1 MLDSTTKGGSNC
13 ENIFIFPGNRLGRCR
28 KLFDLPQPQHVG
40 LIYGHGWKKGGN
52 LVQKARTKMMDA
64 AFPGMGEITLNKEDT
79 HKDQDHHLQTDKTA
93 HNAHTAKNKEE
104 NMKLIKDFISTSP
117 DVKRE
122 VEQILKETH
131 TAVPG
136 L

>member
-1 MLDSTTKGGSNC
+1 MKTSSFFLGIVLGAVASTLISRNRNML
-13 ENIFIFPGNRLGRCR
+13 
-28 KLFDLPQPQHVG
+28 G
-40 LIYGHGWKKGGN
+40 LSMDMDGKKSGN

-64 AFPGMGEITLNKEDT
+64 AFPGMGDITLNKQDT
-79 HKDQDHHLQTDKTA
+79 HKDHDQHSKTV
-93 HNAHTAKNKEE
+93 HTAQNKEE
-104 NMKLIKDFISTSP
+104 NMKLIKDFISSSP

>member
-1 MLDSTTKGGSNC
+1 MKTSSFFLGIVLGAVASSLISRNRDMLGLSMDMGG
-13 ENIFIFPGNRLGRCR
+13 
-28 KLFDLPQPQHVG
+28 
-40 LIYGHGWKKGGN
+40 KKSGN

-79 HKDQDHHLQTDKTA
+79 HKDQDHHSQTDKTA

>member
-1 MLDSTTKGGSNC
+1 VKTSSFFLGIVLGAVASSLISRNRNMLGFSMNMDG
-13 ENIFIFPGNRLGRCR
+13 
-28 KLFDLPQPQHVG
+28 
-40 LIYGHGWKKGGN
+40 KKGEN

-64 AFPGMGEITLNKEDT
+64 AFPGMGDIALNKHDT
-79 HKDQDHHLQTDKTA
+79 HKDHDHRSQTDKTV
-93 HNAHTAKNKEE
+93 HTAQNKEE
-104 NMKLIKDFISTSP
+104 NMKLIKDFISSSP

>member
-1 MLDSTTKGGSNC
+1 MKTSSFFLGIVLGAVASSMISRNRNMLGLSMDMGG
-13 ENIFIFPGNRLGRCR
+13 
-28 KLFDLPQPQHVG
+28 
-40 LIYGHGWKKGGN
+40 KKGGN
-52 LVQKARTKMMDA
+52 LVEKARTKMMDA
-64 AFPGMGEITLNKEDT
+64 AFPGMGEITLNKQDT
-79 HKDQDHHLQTDKTA
+79 HKDQDHHSQTDKTA

>member
-1 MLDSTTKGGSNC
+1 MKTTSFFLGILLGAVAGSLVSRNRNMLGFSMDMNGGKS
-13 ENIFIFPGNRLGRCR
+13 
-28 KLFDLPQPQHVG
+28 
-40 LIYGHGWKKGGN
+40 GN
-52 LVQKARTKMMDA
+52 LVQKARSKMMDA
-64 AFPGMGEITLNKEDT
+64 AFPGMGDIALNKQDT
-79 HKDQDHHLQTDKTA
+79 HKDHGHHSKTDQTVHA
-93 HNAHTAKNKEE
+93 AQSKEE
-104 NMKLIKDFISTSP
+104 NIKLIKDFISSNP

>member
-1 MLDSTTKGGSNC
+1 MKTSSFFLGIVLGAVASTMISRNCSML
-13 ENIFIFPGNRLGRCR
+13 
-28 KLFDLPQPQHVG
+28 G
-40 LIYGHGWKKGGN
+40 LSMGMDGKKGGN

-64 AFPGMGEITLNKEDT
+64 AFPGMGDITLNKQET
-79 HKDQDHHLQTDKTA
+79 RKDHDHRSTTDKKP
-93 HNAHTAKNKEE
+93 HSAHTAQNKEV

-122 VEQILKETH
+122 VEQILRETH
-131 TAVPG
+131 TVVPG

>member
-1 MLDSTTKGGSNC
+1 MKTSSFFLGIVLGAVASTMISRNRSML
-13 ENIFIFPGNRLGRCR
+13 
-28 KLFDLPQPQHVG
+28 G
-40 LIYGHGWKKGGN
+40 LSMDMDGKKGGN

-64 AFPGMGEITLNKEDT
+64 AFPGMGDITLNKQDT
-79 HKDQDHHLQTDKTA
+79 HKDHDHRSTTDTTA
-93 HNAHTAKNKEE
+93 HSAHTAQTKEE
-104 NMKLIKDFISTSP
+104 NMKLIRDFISTSP

>member
-1 MLDSTTKGGSNC
+1 MKTSSFFLGIVLGAVASSLISRNRNMLGFSMDMGGN
-13 ENIFIFPGNRLGRCR
+13 
-28 KLFDLPQPQHVG
+28 
-40 LIYGHGWKKGGN
+40 KGGN

-64 AFPGMGEITLNKEDT
+64 AFPGMGDISLNTQNT
-79 HKDQDHHLQTDKTA
+79 HRDHEHRSQHEHHSQTDKSAYNTQ
-93 HNAHTAKNKEE
+93 TAKSKEE
-104 NMKLIKDFISTSP
+104 NMRLIKEFISSSP

>member
-1 MLDSTTKGGSNC
+1 MKTSSFFLGIVLGAVASSLISRNRNMLGLSMDMGG
-13 ENIFIFPGNRLGRCR
+13 
-28 KLFDLPQPQHVG
+28 
-40 LIYGHGWKKGGN
+40 KKGGN

-64 AFPGMGEITLNKEDT
+64 AFPGMGEITLNKVDT

>member
-1 MLDSTTKGGSNC
+1 VKTSSFFLGIVLGAVASSLISRNRNMLGLSMDMGG
-13 ENIFIFPGNRLGRCR
+13 
-28 KLFDLPQPQHVG
+28 
-40 LIYGHGWKKGGN
+40 KKGGN

-64 AFPGMGEITLNKEDT
+64 AFPGMGEITLNKVDT

>member
-1 MLDSTTKGGSNC
+1 MKTSSFFLGIVLGAVASSLISRNRNMLGLSMDMGG
-13 ENIFIFPGNRLGRCR
+13 
-28 KLFDLPQPQHVG
+28 
-40 LIYGHGWKKGGN
+40 KKGGN

-79 HKDQDHHLQTDKTA
+79 HKDQDHHSQTDKTA
-93 HNAHTAKNKEE
+93 HNAHTAKDKEE

>member
-1 MLDSTTKGGSNC
+1 MKTSSFFLGIVLGAVASSLISRNRNMLGLSMDMGG
-13 ENIFIFPGNRLGRCR
+13 
-28 KLFDLPQPQHVG
+28 
-40 LIYGHGWKKGGN
+40 KKSGN

-79 HKDQDHHLQTDKTA
+79 HKEQDHHSPTDKTA
-93 HNAHTAKNKEE
+93 HNAHTVKNKEE
-104 NMKLIKDFISTSP
+104 NMKLIKDFIRTSP

>member
-1 MLDSTTKGGSNC
+1 MKTSSFFLGIVLGAVASSLISRNRNMLGLSMDMGG
-13 ENIFIFPGNRLGRCR
+13 
-28 KLFDLPQPQHVG
+28 
-40 LIYGHGWKKGGN
+40 KKGGN

-79 HKDQDHHLQTDKTA
+79 HKDQDHHSQTDKTA

>member
-1 MLDSTTKGGSNC
+1 VKTSSFFLGIVLGAVASSLISRNRNMLGLSMDMGG
-13 ENIFIFPGNRLGRCR
+13 
-28 KLFDLPQPQHVG
+28 
-40 LIYGHGWKKGGN
+40 KKGGN

>member
-1 MLDSTTKGGSNC
+1 ML
-13 ENIFIFPGNRLGRCR
+13 
-28 KLFDLPQPQHVG
+28 G
-40 LIYGHGWKKGGN
+40 LSMDMDGTKGGN
-52 LVQKARTKMMDA
+52 LVQKARTKMIDA
-64 AFPGMGEITLNKEDT
+64 AFPGMGNITLDKQDT
-79 HKDQDHHLQTDKTA
+79 HKDQEHRSKTDKTA
-93 HNAHTAKNKEE
+93 HTAHTAQNKEE

>member
-1 MLDSTTKGGSNC
+1 MKTSSFFLGIVLGAVASTMISRNRSML
-13 ENIFIFPGNRLGRCR
+13 
-28 KLFDLPQPQHVG
+28 G
-40 LIYGHGWKKGGN
+40 LSMDMDGKKGGN

-64 AFPGMGEITLNKEDT
+64 AFPGMGDITLNKQDT
-79 HKDQDHHLQTDKTA
+79 HKDHDHSSTADKTA
-93 HNAHTAKNKEE
+93 HSAHAAQTKEE

>member
-1 MLDSTTKGGSNC
+1 MKTSSFFLGIVLGAVASTMISRNRSML
-13 ENIFIFPGNRLGRCR
+13 
-28 KLFDLPQPQHVG
+28 G
-40 LIYGHGWKKGGN
+40 LCMNMDGKKGGN

-64 AFPGMGEITLNKEDT
+64 AFPGMGDITLNKQDT
-79 HKDQDHHLQTDKTA
+79 HKDHDHRSTTDKTA
-93 HNAHTAKNKEE
+93 HSAHTAQNKEV
-104 NMKLIKDFISTSP
+104 NMKLIKDFIRTSP
-117 DVKRE
+117 EVKRE

>member
-1 MLDSTTKGGSNC
+1 MKTSSFFLGIVLGAVASSLISRNRNMLGLSMDMGG
-13 ENIFIFPGNRLGRCR
+13 
-28 KLFDLPQPQHVG
+28 
-40 LIYGHGWKKGGN
+40 KKGGN

-79 HKDQDHHLQTDKTA
+79 HKDQDHHSQTDKAA

>member
-1 MLDSTTKGGSNC
+1 MKTSSFFLGIVLGAVASSMISRNRNMLGLSMDIGG
-13 ENIFIFPGNRLGRCR
+13 
-28 KLFDLPQPQHVG
+28 
-40 LIYGHGWKKGGN
+40 KKGGN
-52 LVQKARTKMMDA
+52 LVQQARTKMMDA

-79 HKDQDHHLQTDKTA
+79 HKDQDHHSQTDKTA
-93 HNAHTAKNKEE
+93 YNAHTAKNKEE

>member
-1 MLDSTTKGGSNC
+1 VKTSSFFLGIVLGAVASTMISRNRSML
-13 ENIFIFPGNRLGRCR
+13 
-28 KLFDLPQPQHVG
+28 G
-40 LIYGHGWKKGGN
+40 LTMDMEGKKGGN

-64 AFPGMGEITLNKEDT
+64 AFPGMGDITLNKQDT
-79 HKDQDHHLQTDKTA
+79 HEDHDHRSTTDKTA
-93 HNAHTAKNKEE
+93 HSAHTAQTKEE

>member
-1 MLDSTTKGGSNC
+1 MKTSSFFLGIVLGAVASSLISRNRNMLGLSMDMGG
-13 ENIFIFPGNRLGRCR
+13 
-28 KLFDLPQPQHVG
+28 
-40 LIYGHGWKKGGN
+40 KKGGN

-64 AFPGMGEITLNKEDT
+64 AFPGMGEITLNKEET
-79 HKDQDHHLQTDKTA
+79 HKDQDHHSQTDKTA

-122 VEQILKETH
+122 IEQILKETH

>member
-1 MLDSTTKGGSNC
+1 MKTSSFFLGIVLGAVASSLISRNRNMLGLSMDMGG
-13 ENIFIFPGNRLGRCR
+13 
-28 KLFDLPQPQHVG
+28 
-40 LIYGHGWKKGGN
+40 KKGGN

-117 DVKRE
+117 DLKRE

>member
-1 MLDSTTKGGSNC
+1 MKTSSFFLGIVLGAVASSLISRNRNML
-13 ENIFIFPGNRLGRCR
+13 
-28 KLFDLPQPQHVG
+28 G
-40 LIYGHGWKKGGN
+40 LSVDMNGKKGGN

-64 AFPGMGEITLNKEDT
+64 AFPGMGNITLNQDT
-79 HKDQDHHLQTDKTA
+79 HKDHDQRSKTDKTV
-93 HNAHTAKNKEE
+93 HTAQNKEE
-104 NMKLIKDFISTSP
+104 NMKLIKDFINSSP

-122 VEQILKETH
+122 VEQILKDTH

>member
-1 MLDSTTKGGSNC
+1 MGAVASSLISRNRNMLGLSMDMGG
-13 ENIFIFPGNRLGRCR
+13 
-28 KLFDLPQPQHVG
+28 
-40 LIYGHGWKKGGN
+40 KKGGN

>member
-1 MLDSTTKGGSNC
+1 MKTSSFFLGIVLGAVASSLISRNRNMLGLSMDMGG
-13 ENIFIFPGNRLGRCR
+13 
-28 KLFDLPQPQHVG
+28 
-40 LIYGHGWKKGGN
+40 KKSGN

-79 HKDQDHHLQTDKTA
+79 HKDQDHHSQTDKSA

>member
-1 MLDSTTKGGSNC
+1 MKTSSFFLGIVLGAVASSLISRNRNALGLSMDMGG
-13 ENIFIFPGNRLGRCR
+13 
-28 KLFDLPQPQHVG
+28 
-40 LIYGHGWKKGGN
+40 KKGGN
-52 LVQKARTKMMDA
+52 LVQKARTKLMDA
-64 AFPGMGEITLNKEDT
+64 AFPGMGDIALNTQDT
-79 HKDQDHHLQTDKTA
+79 HKDHDHRSQADKTV
-93 HNAHTAKNKEE
+93 HNAQTAKSKEE
-104 NMKLIKDFISTSP
+104 NMKLIKEFISTSP

>member
-1 MLDSTTKGGSNC
+1 MKTSSFFLGIVLGAVASSLISRNRNMLGLSMDMGG
-13 ENIFIFPGNRLGRCR
+13 
-28 KLFDLPQPQHVG
+28 
-40 LIYGHGWKKGGN
+40 KKSGN

-79 HKDQDHHLQTDKTA
+79 HKDQDHHSLTDKTA

>member
-1 MLDSTTKGGSNC
+1 MKTSSFFLGIVLGAVASSLISRNRNMLGLSMDMGG
-13 ENIFIFPGNRLGRCR
+13 
-28 KLFDLPQPQHVG
+28 
-40 LIYGHGWKKGGN
+40 KKNGN

-79 HKDQDHHLQTDKTA
+79 HKDQDHHSQTDKSA

>member
-1 MLDSTTKGGSNC
+1 MKTSSFFLGIVLGAVASSLISRNRNML
-13 ENIFIFPGNRLGRCR
+13 
-28 KLFDLPQPQHVG
+28 G
-40 LIYGHGWKKGGN
+40 LSMDMNGKNAGN

-64 AFPGMGEITLNKEDT
+64 AFPGMGDITLDKQDT
-79 HKDQDHHLQTDKTA
+79 HKDHDHRPKTDKTV
-93 HNAHTAKNKEE
+93 HTAQSKEE
-104 NMKLIKDFISTSP
+104 NMKLIKDFISSSP

>member
-1 MLDSTTKGGSNC
+1 MKTSSFFLGIVLGAVASTLISRNRNML
-13 ENIFIFPGNRLGRCR
+13 
-28 KLFDLPQPQHVG
+28 G
-40 LIYGHGWKKGGN
+40 LSMDMDGKKGGN

-64 AFPGMGEITLNKEDT
+64 AFPGMGDIKLNKQDT
-79 HKDQDHHLQTDKTA
+79 HKDHDHRSKTDNNVHTLQ
-93 HNAHTAKNKEE
+93 NKEE
-104 NMKLIKDFISTSP
+104 NMKLIKDFISSSP

>member
-1 MLDSTTKGGSNC
+1 MKTSSFFLGIVLGAVASSLISRNRNMLGLSMDMGG
-13 ENIFIFPGNRLGRCR
+13 
-28 KLFDLPQPQHVG
+28 
-40 LIYGHGWKKGGN
+40 KKGGN
-52 LVQKARTKMMDA
+52 LVEKARTKMMDA
-64 AFPGMGEITLNKEDT
+64 AFPGMGEITLNKQDT
-79 HKDQDHHLQTDKTA
+79 HKDQDHRSQTDKNA

>member
-1 MLDSTTKGGSNC
+1 VKTSSFFLGIVLGAVASSLISRNRNMLGLSMDMGG
-13 ENIFIFPGNRLGRCR
+13 
-28 KLFDLPQPQHVG
+28 
-40 LIYGHGWKKGGN
+40 KKGGN

-79 HKDQDHHLQTDKTA
+79 RKDQDHHSQTDKTA

>member
-1 MLDSTTKGGSNC
+1 MKTSSFFLGIVLGAVASSMISRNRNMLGLSMDMGGT
-13 ENIFIFPGNRLGRCR
+13 
-28 KLFDLPQPQHVG
+28 
-40 LIYGHGWKKGGN
+40 KGGN

-64 AFPGMGEITLNKEDT
+64 AFPGMGDITLNKQDT
-79 HKDQDHHLQTDKTA
+79 HKDHDHRSQTDKTVQ
-93 HNAHTAKNKEE
+93 NAHTVKNKEE
-104 NMKLIKDFISTSP
+104 NMKLIKDFIRTSP

>member
-1 MLDSTTKGGSNC
+1 MKTSSFFLGIVLGAVAGSMISRNRNMLGFSMNMDG
-13 ENIFIFPGNRLGRCR
+13 
-28 KLFDLPQPQHVG
+28 
-40 LIYGHGWKKGGN
+40 KKGEN

-64 AFPGMGEITLNKEDT
+64 AFPGMGDITLNKHDT
-79 HKDQDHHLQTDKTA
+79 HEDHDHHSKTDTTV
-93 HNAHTAKNKEE
+93 HNVQSKEE
-104 NMKLIKDFISTSP
+104 NMKLIKDFISSSP